1 MAELGFAQVF
11 DVVAEGEHFGVE
23 DLMREVEMSGP
34 PYFVGVV
41 ILDVTVVARAPRR
54 RYLTFSAAWVRIR
67 STVHVTRTIRLTTA
81 GGQVPP
87 AESLLHSEG
96 VPSP

>member
-1 MAELGFAQVF
+1 MAELGR
-11 DVVAEGEHFGVE
+11 GEVLLLVDDGFNDISEFG
-23 DLMREVEMSGP
+23 GP
-34 PYFVGVV
+34 RQH
-41 ILDVTVVARAPRR
+41 ARR